1 MTAHTSPAEHLLLV
15 VAGCGALG
23 VYGLGWLRRRDA
35 SVARLAAWVGA
46 IVATLAATAPVVE
59 VWAARS
65 FTGHMGQHLALIV
78 VAAPLFVVAQPVR
91 TIRELFA
98 IRVRPGERSVA
109 RWWHRNGVLLAPLL
123 FLGVLYLTHLTQI
136 YELALG
142 NRFVHDLEHFAYVA
156 SAVALWAAIQAPAQR
171 IGAARVGA
179 AMGVIGGTALLGV
192 VLLSAT
198 EPLVPTYLASLGADA
213 ALDDQRRAASFMWAG
228 GMGLTLPLLLTSVW
242 IWASAEDRLAR
253 RTEALTDRA
262 LSVTSTHGTTP
273 QNTPHSAPQNT
284 PHSTPHST
292 PRAASGTS
300 PG

>member
-1 MTAHTSPAEHLLLV
+1 MTAHTSPAEHLLLI

-35 SVARLAAWVGA
+35 SVTRLAAWATA

-65 FTGHMGQHLALIV
+65 FTGHMGQHLGLIV

-91 TIRELFA
+91 TIRELFTV
-98 IRVRPGERSVA
+98 RVRPGERSVA

-136 YELALG
+136 YERALG
-142 NRFVHDLEHFAYVA
+142 NRFVHDLEHLAYVG

-171 IGAARVGA
+171 VGAARVGA

-192 VLLSAT
+192 VLLSASQ
-198 EPLVPTYLASLGADA
+198 PLVPTYLESLGADA

-228 GMGLTLPLLLTSVW
+228 GMGLTLPLLLSSVW
-242 IWASAEDRLAR
+242 IWASAEERLAR

-262 LSVTSTHGTTP
+262 AAVPPTGTTAHH
-273 QNTPHSAPQNT
+273 TT
-284 PHSTPHST
+284 R
-292 PRAASGTS
+292 RAAGGTS